1 MVGCMGST
9 GIGLCRQSILYMNDC
24 TNSIIHACKQKMEA
38 GCRLGQILGGG
49 GGGGGVPFLPHIL
62 R

>member
-1 MVGCMGST
+1 MGST

-38 GCRLGQILGGG
+38 GCRLGVWVSSLGQNPDI
-49 GGGGGVPFLPHIL
+49 VFTAYYTNLHS
-62 R
+62 